1 MVEIQDEVTNTKTT
15 THIDAG
21 DIPTSYGKLTLTG
34 PQVLLPELLITRC
47 ACGLPGVLVMA
58 SAWTTPQSPLG
69 CSVCHRKEAEEREQK
84 AQRDAEQSAA
94 VARAQRHEAHLR
106 DINVTPHYFD
116 LDAKQRK
123 VFQHIVTAGSTDVAQ
138 LASILGCSAPEAW
151 EMIGALL
158 QHNVLLER
166 RGWDGT
172 VRPYNVDETYGIRA
186 LPESRYV
193 ARPSAVKQMNA
204 AQDAA
209 TAEGSARK
217 AQVAPRAVEPAAL
230 TPEAASA
237 VDRATIE
244 ELRDWVDARCER
256 SGTVSAAILRSRY
269 WAFHEELGLTA
280 PTPEEFEAAL
290 AALGFARR
298 GDKYVGL
305 RLKLLRDLNQ
315 DAAIT
320 EAAATATI

>member
-1 MVEIQDEVTNTKTT
+1 MTQNVTNGDCDSHKSGTT
-15 THIDAG
+15 QRAKRVGLLALTDAPEVSPG
-21 DIPTSYGKLTLTG
+21 LLMAKCTG
-34 PQVLLPELLITRC
+34 CNFPC
-47 ACGLPGVLVMA
+47 VLVPVSMWGA
-58 SAWTTPQSPLG
+58 VLG
-69 CSVCHRKEAEEREQK
+69 CGQCHSAEQQRRERE
-84 AQRDAEQSAA
+84 AREDAEQSAA

-106 DINVTPHYFD
+106 DINVTPHYLD

-123 VFQHIVTAGSTDVAQ
+123 VFRHIVDAGSTDVSQ

-172 VRPYNVDETYGIRA
+172 VRAYNVDETYGIRA

-193 ARPSAVKQMNA
+193 ARPSAVRQMQA

-230 TPEAASA
+230 TPPTTDAPA

-315 DAAIT
+315 DAAVT
-320 EAAATATI
+320 KAAATATI